1 MTIPIPAIIAGI
13 AAAGTAAAQ
22 GIGTAVEANRP
33 ENRLDER
40 GWLQRM
46 GIDEARREAQ
56 RRAQG
61 TMGAMRRGV
70 QRVDLGP
77 RAGYLVGDVGA
88 EAAEESMLPDFRRLM
103 AGEDLR
109 ARQKLGAAAGSMLEE
124 RGGLQAASAG
134 RLGAAGNVMAAINKA
149 AGGFAKKGLEG
160 TDLEGFPLGE
170 VLAGVSGAGS
180 AAGQGVLGG
189 QRRRGARRFSDQPLF
204 GGSNYGLYG
213 GGY

>member
-1 MTIPIPAIIAGI
+1 MPIPIPAIIAGI

-103 AGEDLR
+103 AGEGLR
-109 ARQKLGAAAGSMLEE
+109 ARQKLGA
-124 RGGLQAASAG
+124 
-134 RLGAAGNVMAAINKA
+134 
-149 AGGFAKKGLEG
+149 
-160 TDLEGFPLGE
+160 
-170 VLAGVSGAGS
+170 
-180 AAGQGVLGG
+180 
-189 QRRRGARRFSDQPLF
+189 
-204 GGSNYGLYG
+204 
-213 GGY
+213 